1 MIHFAALDW
10 SWTILYILLMIV
22 CGIIF
27 YQLGKRSEADFFL
40 AGRGLPWWLPA
51 TSIYATHTAT
61 DTPMW
66 VTGVIYTYGLRGMW
80 FPFFSA
86 WCAVSAFVST
96 RIFRRSMAMSM
107 AEWQNLRYSGLGSEL
122 LRGWLTGWQIFMNMF
137 VLAWVGAAM
146 GKLCTYLFGWPH
158 WVGLVVFSVIC
169 AIYVLTAGYWGVIM
183 SDFQQGVIAFLV
195 ITLVCLWGIDA
206 AGGPTGIVDKLQAMG
221 EGWRLNP
228 FYFDEKFPFIQW
240 LILFVMATV
249 GGLGMG
255 NFIDWYPEAQRI
267 QSANTVRDAA
277 YSIWGGSFLVM
288 IRNSFWAVA
297 ILGFFVMF
305 PGITDGRV
313 YEMGWFRIGFEYM
326 PVGMLG
332 MFFAG
337 IIAIHLSTIASHL
350 NLGALYATRDL
361 YHHYINPQAT
371 EERLVWMGRVNTFLI
386 LLGSFLL
393 GLTMQNITKWLI
405 FALWLQAAGIWVP
418 SILQVIWWRFNSWGY
433 LSSWIANLIMSWL
446 VVFVLPAFQIIPE
459 LPDYM
464 QFIVLAVLVAVV
476 YVPVTLLTKPD
487 DLDHLVRYY
496 AQARPFG
503 FWGPIRAEAL
513 KRGLIDPNEE
523 QEWSWH
529 ELVASVLSI
538 GSYLFVAVGI
548 AGSLLLLN
556 WGYWT
561 LLVGVVCTG
570 LMFAV
575 IDPKLKRLSDV
586 FAKKQK
592 GYLDQVGRIQRW
604 EGHT

>member
-1 MIHFAALDW
+1 MIHFAMLDW
-10 SWTILYILLMIV
+10 TWTVLYILLMIV

-86 WCAVSAFVST
+86 WCAISAFVST

-107 AEWQNLRYSGLGSEL
+107 AEWQNLRYSGMGSEL
-122 LRGWLTGWQIFMNMF
+122 LRGWLTGWQTFMNMF

-146 GKLCTYLFGWPH
+146 GKLCMYLFGWPH
-158 WVGLVVFSVIC
+158 WVGLVVFSIIC
-169 AIYVLTAGYWGVIM
+169 AVYVLTAGYWGVIM

-206 AGGPTGIVDKLQAMG
+206 AGGPTGIVDKLNAMG
-221 EGWRLNP
+221 QGWRMNP
-228 FYFDEKFPFIQW
+228 FYFDEKFPLIQW
-240 LILFVMATV
+240 IILFVMATV

-267 QSANTVRDAA
+267 QSSNTLRDAA

-305 PGITDGRV
+305 PGITDVRV
-313 YEMGWFRIGFEYM
+313 YEMGWFRIGFEYL

-337 IIAIHLSTIASHL
+337 IIAIHLSTISSHL

-386 LLGSFLL
+386 LLGSFVL

-446 VVFVLPAFQIIPE
+446 VVFVLPAFKLIPE

-464 QFIVLAVLVAVV
+464 QFIVLAVLVAVI

-487 DLDHLVRYY
+487 DRDHLVRYY

-513 KRGLIDPNEE
+513 KRGLIKADEE
-523 QEWSWH
+523 KEWSWH
-529 ELVASVLSI
+529 DLVASLLSI
-538 GSYLFVAVGI
+538 GSYFFVSVGI
-548 AGSLLLLN
+548 AGSLLLLH

-561 LLVGVVCTG
+561 LLLGIVCTG
-570 LMFAV
+570 LMFVV
-575 IDPKLKRLSDV
+575 IDPKLKRLSEV
-586 FAKKQK
+586 FARKQQ
-592 GYLDQVGRIQRW
+592 GYLDEMGRIQKW
-604 EGHT
+604 EGHA

>member
-1 MIHFAALDW
+1 
-10 SWTILYILLMIV
+10 
-22 CGIIF
+22 
-27 YQLGKRSEADFFL
+27 
-40 AGRGLPWWLPA
+40 
-51 TSIYATHTAT
+51 
-61 DTPMW
+61 
-66 VTGVIYTYGLRGMW
+66 
-80 FPFFSA
+80 
-86 WCAVSAFVST
+86 
-96 RIFRRSMAMSM
+96 
-107 AEWQNLRYSGLGSEL
+107 
-122 LRGWLTGWQIFMNMF
+122 
-137 VLAWVGAAM
+137 
-146 GKLCTYLFGWPH
+146 
-158 WVGLVVFSVIC
+158 
-169 AIYVLTAGYWGVIM
+169 
-183 SDFQQGVIAFLV
+183 
-195 ITLVCLWGIDA
+195 
-206 AGGPTGIVDKLQAMG
+206 
-221 EGWRLNP
+221 
-228 FYFDEKFPFIQW
+228 
-240 LILFVMATV
+240 
-249 GGLGMG
+249 MG

-561 LLVGVVCTG
+561 LLVGIVCTG